1 MNSTIGGGS
10 ETERNL
16 ISGNEGP
23 GISIAGFSQGTEVVG
38 NYIGTDET
46 GMEALPNGGGVSV
59 SSPDVTIGGFAA
71 SGGNLISGNAGS
83 GIAILGAGGG
93 TSGVMVFGNR
103 IGLDAEGEPTL
114 GNVSGIFVSNG
125 ASDALI
131 GALVPGLGNEI
142 AGNEIHGVNL
152 FSDANTLGIAIRGN
166 RIHGNGGLG
175 IALDGAG
182 LAPTPNDPDDADT
195 GPNRLQNVPE
205 LTSAIASED
214 GLAVDYFVP
223 SHPDHSSHPITV
235 DFYLAD
241 DDGEEGRTWLGM
253 DVFDEDAWEAGTPKQ
268 FAKNL
273 FFLGDPPRLVA
284 TATDADGNTSEFS
297 ASVLVPE
304 PAAASGAALLALAL
318 LGGVGHSARKLIPSS
333 RVCGHHVGRAL
344 GGTEPR
350 HHRGSSSHSS

>member
-1 MNSTIGGGS
+1 MLT
-10 ETERNL
+10 R
-16 ISGNEGP
+16 
-23 GISIAGFSQGTEVVG
+23 
-38 NYIGTDET
+38 Y
-46 GMEALPNGGGVSV
+46 
-59 SSPDVTIGGFAA
+59 
-71 SGGNLISGNAGS
+71 
-83 GIAILGAGGG
+83 
-93 TSGVMVFGNR
+93 R
-103 IGLDAEGEPTL
+103 
-114 GNVSGIFVSNG
+114 G
-125 ASDALI
+125 ASHPRVARTPSMPSCACHR
-131 GALVPGLGNEI
+131 GRRRRRACF
-142 AGNEIHGVNL
+142 HGRWADSCHNGSYRRRRDRL
-152 FSDANTLGIAIRGN
+152 FSLRAAATTLGIAIRGN

-205 LTSAIASED
+205 LARAIASEG

-223 SHPDHSSHPITV
+223 SHPDHSSYPIIV

-253 DVFDEDAWEAGTPKQ
+253 GVFDEDAWEAGTPKQ

-318 LGGVGHSARKLIPSS
+318 LGGVGHSARKRIPSS
-333 RVCGHHVGRAL
+333 RVCSHDVGRAL